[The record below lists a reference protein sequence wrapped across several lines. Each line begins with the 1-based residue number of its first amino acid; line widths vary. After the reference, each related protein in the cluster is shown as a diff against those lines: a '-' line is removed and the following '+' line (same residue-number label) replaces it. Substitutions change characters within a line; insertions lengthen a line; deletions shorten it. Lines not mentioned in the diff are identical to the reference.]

1 MDLVQNVLRFV
12 NITIRKNT
20 NAKPVTTKDT
30 QKNSKHPSVVPRTLL
45 PKVLKVSTTKENQI
59 TNNIEKETISPQDDN
74 CDLNDLLLQS
84 VKNFPSFNC
93 NQKYTQNIVWRN
105 TILPQRQ
112 IPIEQI
118 LKELPAI
125 LSKSLSDEFNTNDY
139 CKFYVLIVNK

>member
-1 MDLVQNVLRFV
+1 M
-12 NITIRKNT
+12 
-20 NAKPVTTKDT
+20 
-30 QKNSKHPSVVPRTLL
+30 PRTLL